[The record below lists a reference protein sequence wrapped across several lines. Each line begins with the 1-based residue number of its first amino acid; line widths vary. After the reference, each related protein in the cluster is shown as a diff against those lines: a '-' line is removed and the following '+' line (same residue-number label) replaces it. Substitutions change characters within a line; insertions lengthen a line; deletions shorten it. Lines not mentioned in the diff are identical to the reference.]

1 MKLKSVHRIYHA
13 LQYSVTGMK
22 VAFSGHEAFR
32 QELFLTVLAVPLA
45 FYIGESVIELLLLIG
60 SLIIVLVVELLN
72 SAVETTIDRISSDR
86 HPLSGQAKDLGS
98 AAVMIALVWA
108 AITWMG
114 IAVL

>member
-1 MKLKSVHRIYHA
+1 M
-13 LQYSVTGMK
+13 
-22 VAFSGHEAFR
+22 
-32 QELFLTVLAVPLA
+32 TVLAVPLA
-45 FYIGESVIELLLLIG
+45 FYIGESVIEFLLLIG

-72 SAVETTIDRISSDR
+72 SAVETTVDRISSDR

-98 AAVMIALVWA
+98 AAVMITLVWA